1 MCLTCYTIT
10 PDPLEGSSPAHA
22 QSPPCLLGHSPAGIA
37 VLEGGVGNC
46 LETARAEVNCKV
58 DLF

>member
-1 MCLTCYTIT
+1 MCLTCYKIT

-22 QSPPCLLGHSPAGIA
+22 QSLPCVSGHSPAGIA
-37 VLEGGVGNC
+37 VLEGRVGNC
-46 LETARAEVNCKV
+46 LETVRAEVNCKV